1 MFLSSLGIRGTNFIS
16 VHNFPAQYR
25 LSFGNQRNLNFR
37 VMAVRGIKRRSR
49 LLENTYLSCDLHLS
63 NWKSA
68 YLNVCLFSA
77 VNQCP
82 R

>member
-1 MFLSSLGIRGTNFIS
+1 MRDKATIAFVEKCVYPVIFSHLI
-16 VHNFPAQYR
+16 
-25 LSFGNQRNLNFR
+25 
-37 VMAVRGIKRRSR
+37 
-49 LLENTYLSCDLHLS
+49 HLS

-68 YLNVCLFSA
+68 YLNVCLFNA